1 MSDNKDKKE
10 PELADIA
17 ANFVRDKN
25 KRQKIFNGVGYIA
38 DTAVKLFTG
47 LVYIGSAI
55 WNFGEKIAPS
65 VGSTIG
71 KTKDFALNQ
80 TKSWRGNLANN
91 FSENDEFG
99 NSKFKWPTGI
109 KQWHQVATPPA
120 MFFVLAS
127 TVYGVA
133 AAGLS
138 FPRVW
143 LADSKP
149 DPIYLVNKPQAKNI
163 AGESE
168 WTVSCAYLAEQSEED
183 ANCTFALPDNGYL
196 DLAYRL
202 KSIQLNP
209 IKTISGIMTGYSPR
223 AHAAQSMLGEDSQYC
238 AINTTFEKPMFGA
251 EQNLPSLYRSP
262 ICDPNLDTL
271 VEKLENDQISKNGEI
286 LRKAGTVEK
295 KSDGSMFYRPAD
307 EASWLSGAFAWTLVQ
322 GGEAID
328 AVSDTVGGWVD
339 SAFEESKEEVPSE
352 NQENESKD
360 AEDKPHNPKTEGKTS
375 MTDFISAS
383 YNNDNYKQSDMVVN
397 VHFDKTVLPAMKIA

>member
-1 MSDNKDKKE
+1 MSDNKQKKE
-10 PELADIA
+10 PDLAESA
-17 ANFVRDKN
+17 AKFVLNKN
-25 KRQKIFNGVGYIA
+25 KRQKIFNGIGYVA
-38 DTAVKLFTG
+38 DAAVKLFTG
-47 LVYIGSAI
+47 AVYIVSAV
-55 WNFGEKIAPS
+55 WNFGEKIAPTI
-65 VGSTIG
+65 GSTIG
-71 KTKDFALNQ
+71 KAKDFALNQ
-80 TKSWRGNLANN
+80 TTTWRGNLSNN

-109 KQWHQVATPPA
+109 KQWHQVASPPA
-120 MFFVLAS
+120 LFFVLAS
-127 TVYGVA
+127 TVYGVT

-163 AGESE
+163 AGEAE

-209 IKTISGIMTGYSPR
+209 VKTISGIMTGYSPR

-238 AINTTFEKPMFGA
+238 AINTTFDKPMFGA

-262 ICDPNLDTL
+262 ICDAELDKL

-295 KSDGSMFYRPAD
+295 KSDGSMFYRSAD
-307 EASWLSGAFAWTLVQ
+307 EAGWLSGAFAWVFVQ
-322 GGEAID
+322 AGETMD
-328 AVSDTVGGWVD
+328 AVGDWVD
-339 SAFEESKEEVPSE
+339 SALESDEETPAEGQDAEG
-352 NQENESKD
+352 KD
-360 AEDKPHNPKTEGKTS
+360 AEKKPANPKTEGKAS
-375 MTDFISAS
+375 KSEFNSAS
-383 YNNDNYKQSDMVVN
+383 TINDNYNQSDMIVN
-397 VHFDKTVLPAMKIA
+397 VSFDKTVLPAMKIA